1 MSPRTDEQ
9 YQAIRKEKKELIL
22 QTAMEMFAG
31 EGYHATTINSIA
43 SKAKISKGLVYN
55 YFSSKQEL
63 LKEIIHSGFN
73 NLVKM
78 YEGID
83 KIEDPHKKI
92 STLSSRTVEMML
104 EKREYW
110 KLYFLLLM
118 QPQIMES
125 FYEDLVEISEPYIKT
140 HVDIFREMGYEDPE
154 TEALFY
160 GMMLDGFS
168 LNVLV
173 NPLMSP
179 EGPFFEKIKKRML
192 NSYKDGKNI

>member
-9 YQAIRKEKKELIL
+9 YEAIRKEKKELIL
-22 QTAMEMFAG
+22 QTALEMFAG

-63 LKEIIHSGFN
+63 LKDIIHSGFN

-125 FYEDLVEISEPYIKT
+125 FYEDLVMISEPYIKI
-140 HVDIFREMGYEDPE
+140 HVDIFREMGCEDPE

-160 GMMLDGFS
+160 GMMLDGFT

-179 EGPFFEKIKKRML
+179 EGPFFEKIKKRLL
-192 NSYKDGKNI
+192 NSYSDGKNI